1 MPQVS
6 IFISSVQ
13 REFAAERRALKEFIE
28 GDALLRRF
36 FSAFIFEDLPARDQ
50 RADEAYLDAV
60 ERCAVYVGLFGLEY
74 GSEDAQGISPTQ
86 REFEHATRL
95 GRPRLVFVKRT
106 EQGTRHVKME
116 ALVRQAEAQVI
127 RRGFGSLPELT
138 AGLYASLVEHLSR
151 MGALRDKPFDAASCP
166 GATVADLSQERLD
179 WLLERA
185 RVERAYPLGPGTSME
200 AALAHLN
207 LLDGEAW
214 PTTSRRRAAG
224 SWT

>member
-116 ALVRQAEAQVI
+116 ALVRQAEGAGHPPGVRQPS
-127 RRGFGSLPELT
+127 RTDGRTLREPGRTPESH
-138 AGLYASLVEHLSR
+138 GR
-151 MGALRDKPFDAASCP
+151 
-166 GATVADLSQERLD
+166 AT
-179 WLLERA
+179 
-185 RVERAYPLGPGTSME
+185 
-200 AALAHLN
+200 
-207 LLDGEAW
+207 
-214 PTTSRRRAAG
+214 
-224 SWT
+224 